1 MAYVK
6 AKIAQEQYQVK
17 IEASGNTL
25 IADEPIDEGGLNL
38 GFNPNELLAASLAA
52 CTSITL
58 RMYANNKTWD
68 LKEVHVDVDLEWD
81 KASNQT
87 VINRKIELVGNL
99 DEAQRARILAVANA
113 CPVHKI
119 LSNTI
124 EINTALTQT

>member
-1 MAYVK
+1 MAHVK

-17 IEASGNTL
+17 IEANGNTI
-25 IADEPIDEGGLNL
+25 IADEPINEGGLNH

-58 RMYANNKTWD
+58 RMYANHKKWD
-68 LKEVHVDVDLEWD
+68 LQEVHIDVDLEWD

-87 VINRKIELVGNL
+87 HINRKINLVGNL
-99 DEAQRARILAVANA
+99 DEAQRIRLLGVANA

-124 EINTALTQT
+124 NIDTSLTN

>member
-1 MAYVK
+1 MTHVK
-6 AKIAQEQYQVK
+6 AHIAHEQYQVK
-17 IEASGNTL
+17 IEANGNTL

-81 KASNQT
+81 KTSNQT
-87 VINRKIELVGNL
+87 TINRKIELVGNL
-99 DEAQRARILAVANA
+99 DEQQRTRLLTVANA

-124 EINTALTQT
+124 QVITDLKK

>member
-1 MAYVK
+1 MPLVK
-6 AKIAQEQYQVK
+6 AHIAHEQYQVK
-17 IEASGNTL
+17 IEANGNTL

-68 LKEVHVDVDLEWD
+68 LKEVHVEVDLEWD
-81 KASNQT
+81 KTLSKT
-87 VINRKIELVGNL
+87 TMKRKIKLLGNL
-99 DEAQRARILAVANA
+99 DEQQRTRLMTVANA

-124 EINTALTQT
+124 QVTTDLEN

>member
-1 MAYVK
+1 MAHVK

-17 IEASGNTL
+17 IEANGNTI
-25 IADEPIDEGGLNL
+25 IADEPANEGGLNK
-38 GFNPNELLAASLAA
+38 GFNPTELLAASLAA

-58 RMYANNKTWD
+58 RMYANHKKWD
-68 LKEVHVDVDLEWD
+68 LQEVHVDVDLEWD

-87 VINRKIELVGNL
+87 RINRKINLVGNL
-99 DEAQRARILAVANA
+99 DDAQRTRLLAVANA

-124 EINTALTQT
+124 QINTVLTN

>member
-1 MAYVK
+1 MAHVK

-17 IEASGNTL
+17 IEANGNTI
-25 IADEPIDEGGLNL
+25 IADEPINEGGLNQ

-58 RMYANNKTWD
+58 RIYANQKKWD
-68 LKEVHVDVDLEWD
+68 LQEVHVDVDLAWD
-81 KASNQT
+81 KTENKT
-87 VINRKIELVGNL
+87 TINRKIELTGSLN
-99 DEAQRARILAVANA
+99 EAQRTRLLAVANA

-124 EINTALTQT
+124 NMNTVLTN

>member
-1 MAYVK
+1 MAHVK

-17 IEASGNTL
+17 IEANGNTI
-25 IADEPIDEGGLNL
+25 IADEPINEGGLNK
-38 GFNPNELLAASLAA
+38 GFNPTELLAASLAA

-58 RMYANNKTWD
+58 RMYANHKKWD
-68 LKEVHVDVDLEWD
+68 LQEVHVDVDLEWD

-87 VINRKIELVGNL
+87 RINRKINLVGNL
-99 DEAQRARILAVANA
+99 DDAQRTRLLAVANA

-124 EINTALTQT
+124 QINTVLTN